1 MNEFLIA
8 IHRDIKSKDAS
19 PSPEQMQASIKP
31 FQEWIASI
39 AAQNKLVNPPK
50 RWDLDGRVV
59 KNGNTVINGPYAE
72 IKESIGGLFFIRAND
87 YDEAVEI
94 AKGCPVLKWGAVVEV
109 RMAVPVI

>member
-8 IHRDIKSKDAS
+8 IHRDIKNKDAS

-50 RWDLDGRVV
+50 KWDLDGRVV
-59 KNGNTVINGPYAE
+59 KGSSTVVNGPYAE
-72 IKESIGGLFFIRAND
+72 IKESIGGLIFIRAND

-109 RMAVPVI
+109 RMAMPTI